1 MEDIKEF
8 RKKLV
13 DAKKFLLKEQ
23 KKSEKIGLG
32 IKVQAI
38 TCRHGTSVMS
48 VKTISKIWLKNRIL
62 KKEML
67 ISRKTW
73 GFDERISY
81 DEDIAFDVFD
91 EDYRPYFLQ
100 DELKDC
106 LIFGE
111 KKQIM
116 RLLLPNS
123 RIALL
128 KLID

>member
-1 MEDIKEF
+1 MKDIKEF

-38 TCRHGTSVMS
+38 TRHGISVMPI
-48 VKTISKIWLKNRIL
+48 KTISKVWLKNRIL

-67 ISRKTW
+67 ISKKSW
-73 GFDERISY
+73 GSDEHIRY
-81 DEDIAFDVFD
+81 DEILVFDIFD

-111 KKQIM
+111 KNKIM

-123 RIALL
+123 RIVLL
-128 KLID
+128 KLRD